1 MRAKTIKSI
10 LQKKHN
16 DFVASIEDEKV
27 RELVNKNSII
37 TGGSIVSMLL
47 GEKVND
53 FDYYFTNRETALAVT
68 RYYVEKFK
76 ELNPKQDVKIVEEE
90 KTGRIRVWIQSQGV
104 AGEDNPDGYEYFEM
118 NPDPSN
124 AENYVDGAMAILNKD
139 AEASAEEKPRYRP
152 IFLTSNAI
160 TLSDKIQLIIRFYGT
175 PEEIHSNYDFVHC
188 TCYWTSKDGELV
200 LPNEALQAILA
211 RELVYKGSKYPI
223 ASIIRTRKFI
233 QRDWVI
239 NAGQYLKMCMQ
250 IGELDLKDP
259 LVLEDQLTGVDLAYF
274 QQIIDYLKER
284 KDKDKNFEITAAYI
298 IEIVDRLF

>member
-27 RELVNKNSII
+27 RELVDKNSIV

-53 FDYYFTNRETALAVT
+53 FDYYFTNRETALAVA

-90 KTGRIRVWIQSQGV
+90 KTGRIRVWIQSQGI
-104 AGEDNPDGYEYFEM
+104 AGEDDGTG
-118 NPDPSN
+118 PDP
-124 AENYVDGAMAILNKD
+124 ECVEDFVDLAMSVLNKET
-139 AEASAEEKPRYRP
+139 EASIEEKPRYRP

-223 ASIIRTRKFI
+223 ASVIRTRKFI
-233 QRDWVI
+233 QRGWVI

-259 LVLEDQLTGVDLAYF
+259 RVLEDQLTGVDLAYF